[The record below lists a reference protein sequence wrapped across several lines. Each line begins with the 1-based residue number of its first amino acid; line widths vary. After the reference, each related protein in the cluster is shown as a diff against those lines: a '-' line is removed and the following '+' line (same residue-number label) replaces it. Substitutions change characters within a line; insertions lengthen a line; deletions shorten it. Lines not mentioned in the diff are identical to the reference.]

1 MAKDKILVINPGSTS
16 TKIALY
22 AGEQALWQENIAHST
37 DEFAAFKTIYEQL
50 PARLELVKAALQRKG
65 TDTNELAAVAARGG
79 LLPPLAAGAYEVT
92 PYMLEVLEQR
102 PLHLH
107 ASNLA
112 AGIAY
117 AIAQPLGIKAYVYDP
132 VTVDEMTELARITGL
147 KEIKRHGIGHNLNM
161 RAAALHYCAKE
172 RVDYRQANLIVA
184 HLGGGIT
191 VSLHARGRIIDMV
204 SDDEGPFSPE
214 RAGGLPNY
222 RLLKHVFESGLTYAE
237 AMKQLQR
244 RGGLMSHFGTADLR
258 AVQQMAAAGDPQ
270 AALVLDAMALSI
282 AQSIARLAVDVEG
295 AVDAIVLTGG
305 MAHSADFTGSIEERV
320 NFIAPIT
327 VIPGEN
333 EMQAL
338 AEGIGRVL
346 HGEESAQVYEPES

>member
-22 AGEQALWQENIAHST
+22 AGEQSLWQENIAHSGE
-37 DEFAAFKTIYEQL
+37 EFAAFKSIYAQL
-50 PARLELVKAALQRKG
+50 PARLELVKATIQSKG
-65 TDTNELAAVAARGG
+65 TDLNELAAVAARGG

-102 PLHLH
+102 PLHL
-107 ASNLA
+107 A

-132 VTVDEMTELARITGL
+132 VTVDEMTDLARVTGL
-147 KEIKRHGIGHNLNM
+147 KEITRHGIGHNLNM
-161 RAAALHYCAKE
+161 RAAALHYCAEE
-172 RVDYRQANLIVA
+172 RVNYRQVNLIVA

-222 RLLKHVFESGLTYAE
+222 MLLKHVFENGLTYAE

-244 RGGLMSHFGTADLR
+244 KGGLMSHFGTADLR
-258 AVQQMAAAGDPQ
+258 TVQQMAAAGSPQ

-282 AQSIARLAVDVEG
+282 AQGIARLAVVVNG

-305 MAHSADFTGSIEERV
+305 IAHSADFTGSIEERV
-320 NFIAPIT
+320 KFIAPVT

-346 HGEESAQVYEPES
+346 RGEETAQVYGS

>member
-22 AGEQALWQENIAHST
+22 AGEQPLWQENIAHSA

-50 PARLELVKAALQRKG
+50 PTRLELVQATIQHKG
-65 TDTNELAAVAARGG
+65 TDTSELAAVAARGG

-102 PLHLH
+102 PIHLH

-132 VTVDEMTELARITGL
+132 VTVDEMNELMRITGL
-147 KEIKRHGIGHNLNM
+147 KEIRRHGLGHNLNM
-161 RAAALHYCAKE
+161 RAAALRYCAE
-172 RVDYRQANLIVA
+172 QQVDYRQANLIVA

-191 VSLHARGRIIDMV
+191 TSLHAGGRIIDMV
-204 SDDEGPFSPE
+204 LDDEGAFSPE
-214 RAGGLPNY
+214 RAGGLPNFM
-222 RLLKHVFESGLTYAE
+222 LLKHVFDNGLTYTE

-244 RGGLMSHFGTADLR
+244 RGGLMSHFGTADAR
-258 AVQQMAAAGDPQ
+258 AVQQQAEAGDQQ
-270 AALVLDAMALSI
+270 AKLVLEALALSV
-282 AQSIARLAVDVEG
+282 AQGIARLAADVSG
-295 AVDAIVLTGG
+295 AVDAIILTGG
-305 MAHSADFTGSIEERV
+305 IAHSEMITNQINQRV
-320 NFIAPIT
+320 AFIAPVTI
-327 VIPGEN
+327 IPGEN

-338 AEGIGRVL
+338 AEGVGRVL
-346 HGEESAQVYEPES
+346 RGEETATVYEA

>member
-1 MAKDKILVINPGSTS
+1 MTKDKILVINPGSTS
-16 TKIALY
+16 TKIAVFS
-22 AGEQALWQENIAHST
+22 GGQPLWQENVAHSAA
-37 DEFAAFKTIYEQL
+37 ELAAFKSIYEQL
-50 PARLELVKAALQRKG
+50 PTRLELVKAALQHKG
-65 TDTNELAAVAARGG
+65 TEISELAAVAARGG

-102 PLHLH
+102 PIHQH

-132 VTVDEMTELARITGL
+132 VTVDEMAELMRITGL
-147 KEIKRHGIGHNLNM
+147 KEIKRHGLGHNLNM
-161 RAAALHYCAKE
+161 RAAALRYCADKL
-172 RVDYRQANLIVA
+172 VDYRQSNLIVA

-204 SDDEGPFSPE
+204 LDDEGSFSPE

-222 RLLKHVFESGLTYAE
+222 MLLKYVFESGLPYPE
-237 AMKQLQR
+237 LMKQLQR

-258 AVQQMAAAGDPQ
+258 AVQQMAEEGDSQ
-270 AALVLDAMALSI
+270 AALVLEAMALSVS
-282 AQSIARLAVDVEG
+282 QSIARLAADVNG
-295 AVDAIVLTGG
+295 AVDAIILTGG
-305 MAHSADFTGSIEERV
+305 IAHSEMITNQVRQRV
-320 NFIAPIT
+320 TFIAPLAI
-327 VIPGEN
+327 IAGEN

-338 AEGIGRVL
+338 ADGVGRVL
-346 HGEESAQVYEPES
+346 RGEESAQVYGP